1 MNLTVSLDA
10 REVLFHL
17 NYMGYRN
24 VTKEQLKSFMI
35 DLKKLI
41 RYDSQPQT
49 LTTEV
54 HFQAGSHSVNIQR
67 LFESHTENSK
77 LKQREKHLT
86 DKNKKQ
92 TTEKAKEHKDHVCKH
107 KQHLTR
113 EKTSSDI
120 EKRSTKSKDIPKK
133 VSESD
138 SHDKENIP
146 KDENNQIRDNNNRPP
161 SEKEPSKSKMWIRPK
176 SAQSTRQINPKKR
189 NDPVALYQ
197 EYQKDWQKFRSN
209 ICESSRSEL
218 RWTIREKMLTNH

>member
-1 MNLTVSLDA
+1 MDLTVSLDA

-41 RYDSQPQT
+41 RFDSQPQKS
-49 LTTEV
+49 TTEV
-54 HFQAGSHSVNIQR
+54 NFQAGPHSVNIQR
-67 LFESHTENSK
+67 LFESHTETSK
-77 LKQREKHLT
+77 LKQREKIT
-86 DKNKKQ
+86 DQNNKQ
-92 TTEKAKEHKDHVCKH
+92 IPNKAKDHVCKH

-113 EKTSSDI
+113 EKTSSEI

-146 KDENNQIRDNNNRPP
+146 KHENNQVRDNNNCQP

>member
-1 MNLTVSLDA
+1 MDLTVSLDA

-41 RYDSQPQT
+41 RYDSQPQKS
-49 LTTEV
+49 TTEIQ
-54 HFQAGSHSVNIQR
+54 FQAGPHSVNIQR
-67 LFESHTENSK
+67 LFESHTETSK

-86 DKNKKQ
+86 DNNKQ
-92 TTEKAKEHKDHVCKH
+92 TTAEKAKDHKHHVCKH
-107 KQHLTR
+107 KQLLTR

-120 EKRSTKSKDIPKK
+120 EKKSTKFKDIPKK
-133 VSESD
+133 VSESN

-146 KDENNQIRDNNNRPP
+146 KHDNNQEKDQNNRPTT
-161 SEKEPSKSKMWIRPK
+161 EKDPSKSKMWIRPK
-176 SAQSTRQINPKKR
+176 SAQSTRQNNPKKR

-218 RWTIREKMLTNH
+218 RWSIREKMLANH

>member
-1 MNLTVSLDA
+1 MDLTVSLDA

-24 VTKEQLKSFMI
+24 VTKEQLKSFML

-41 RYDSQPQT
+41 RFDSQPQKS
-49 LTTEV
+49 TTEIN
-54 HFQAGSHSVNIQR
+54 FQAGTHSLNIQR
-67 LFESHTENSK
+67 LFESHTETSK
-77 LKQREKHLT
+77 LKQREKHLI
-86 DKNKKQ
+86 DKNNKQ
-92 TTEKAKEHKDHVCKH
+92 TTEKAKDHVCKH

-120 EKRSTKSKDIPKK
+120 EKRSTKFKDIPKRA
-133 VSESD
+133 SESD
-138 SHDKENIP
+138 KHDKENIP
-146 KDENNQIRDNNNRPP
+146 IHENNHLKDHNNRPP
-161 SEKEPSKSKMWIRPK
+161 SEKEPPKSKMWIRPK
-176 SAQSTRQINPKKR
+176 SAQSTRQITTKKR